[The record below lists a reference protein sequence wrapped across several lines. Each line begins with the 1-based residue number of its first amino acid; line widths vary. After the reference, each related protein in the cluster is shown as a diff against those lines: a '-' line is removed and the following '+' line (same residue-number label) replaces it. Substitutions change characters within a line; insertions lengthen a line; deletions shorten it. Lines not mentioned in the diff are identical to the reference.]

1 MAQNIN
7 KVKPSEVILY
17 TDLPEQSCNGG
28 TIPADIIQTLQRPDI
43 VLINRLEKS
52 ITLMELTVSF
62 EKKHRVS
69 KYRENPKIQRPS

>member
-28 TIPADIIQTLQRPDI
+28 TIPADIIQSLQRPDI
-43 VLINRLEKS
+43 VLINRLDIRYLRYRDIASDLRSNGSQAE
-52 ITLMELTVSF
+52 
-62 EKKHRVS
+62 RVEF
-69 KYRENPKIQRPS
+69 KGVT